1 MADFNTHLAVAAV
14 SGGVAVTALMVA
26 GVADAQL
33 GLSGF
38 FAAMIGGVL
47 PDVDAEESWTLDLA
61 FTLFA
66 LLGSFFVMLSQVAR
80 LSIGELVMLWLVT
93 YLFIKLAVCELFIRC
108 TVHRGI
114 FHSLPAG
121 VFCGGL
127 TAALLYHLFHQ
138 APWFCWIVGLFV
150 TGGYLVHLVLDE
162 LYSLNLFGEGGTSS
176 SLGTA
181 LKIWSN
187 DPWAAF
193 TMYLAAGMVVLLTPG
208 LPDVLARL
216 FSRHTLEAMQLRM
229 WPADVWFGMPFLYNV
244 R

>member
-14 SGGVAVTALMVA
+14 SGGVAVTMMMVA

-33 GLSGF
+33 GLSSF

-66 LLGSFFVMLSQVAR
+66 LLGSFFVMLSQAGQM
-80 LSIGELVMLWLVT
+80 SIGELVVLWLVSF
-93 YLFIKLAVCELFIRC
+93 LFIKLAVCELFIRC

-121 VFCGGL
+121 VLFAGL
-127 TAALLYHLFHQ
+127 TAALLYHLFRQ
-138 APWFCWIVGLFV
+138 PPWFCWVVGLFV
-150 TGGYLVHLVLDE
+150 AGGYLVHLLLDE
-162 LYSLNLFGEGGTSS
+162 LYSLNLFGEGGVSS

-181 LKIWSN
+181 LKIWSA
-187 DPWAAF
+187 DSWAALA
-193 TMYLAAGMVVLLTPG
+193 MYLAAGMVVLLTPG

-216 FSRHTLEAMQLRM
+216 FSRHTLEAIQLRM
-229 WPADVWFGMPFLYNV
+229 WPAEVWFGLPFLHNV